1 MTATEEQ
8 TLNCLLSMFEG
19 AGGETESCLDD
30 VYMFLNRLCREKRA
44 YCLNI
49 AVLVLSS
56 FESYSECMVWI
67 GGSENIEETDLPFF
81 RINAGIVK
89 QKHTPDLMTRSVY
102 GCKKCGSK
110 NVKVTQRQT
119 RSADEGMTEFIS
131 CIVCG
136 FVRRTHA

>member
-1 MTATEEQ
+1 MATAEEE
-8 TLNCLLSMFEG
+8 TLDCLLSMFQG
-19 AGGETESCLDD
+19 LDD
-30 VYMFLNRLCREKRA
+30 VYLFLNRLSGQKRA

-49 AVLVLSS
+49 ATLVLSS
-56 FESYSECMVWI
+56 FESYSQCMDWI
-67 GGSENIEETDLPFF
+67 RQSENIEETNLPLFQ
-81 RINAGIVK
+81 RMHEDTVK
-89 QKHTPDLMTRSVY
+89 QRQAPDLMTRSVY